1 MHVQIGVGINLVVN
15 VGAQVNKNPRNLKF
29 RERFQGPRFRGRFQG
44 PREVPGSKVSGHLKR
59 FSA

>member
-29 RERFQGPRFRGRFQG
+29 RGRSQGPKFRGRFQG
-44 PREVPGSKVSGHLKR
+44 PRFPDI
-59 FSA
+59 